1 MLLIVVAMHNGGAE
15 QNGGMRRWKSMRKTA
30 GILMLLVVALFCGCG
45 GNDVYDEMPQKI
57 QSFIS
62 QYWSNSEMASYA
74 ATTTGSVA
82 RIYHGPT
89 LAFDSDGAWTSVDG
103 NGATL
108 PPTFLF
114 DQLPRPLY
122 DHLEATEN
130 TAAVYAVTR
139 KPPVCTVRLST
150 RSLKYDSST
159 ASLTGD

>member
-1 MLLIVVAMHNGGAE
+1 
-15 QNGGMRRWKSMRKTA
+15 MRKLA
-30 GILMLLVVALFCGCG
+30 GILVLFVVTFFWRCG

-57 QSFIS
+57 QFFIS
-62 QYWSNSEMASYA
+62 QYWPNSEMASY
-74 ATTTGSVA
+74 TTTATGSVA
-82 RIYHGPT
+82 RIFHGPT

-108 PPTFLF
+108 PPMFLF
-114 DQLPRPLY
+114 DQLPQPLY

-130 TAAVYAVTR
+130 TSGVYAVTR

-150 RSLKYDSST
+150 RTLTYDSSS